1 MSFDKPYEG
10 VRVVDL
16 SQGVA
21 GPYCAYLLARHGAE
35 VIKVEPLEGD
45 WARSLGPV
53 YGDHCAYSMAVSPGK
68 KSIAVDLKS
77 EAGKKIVDQLIP
89 SADVFLEGFR
99 PGVIDRLGFG
109 YEKLKAVNP
118 GLIYLSVSGFG
129 QEGPLREKPAMDP
142 ILQAFTGF
150 MAENKGPDGVPHR
163 TPTVIIDMTTGLYS
177 HQAVVA
183 ALYAK
188 AKGAPGRR
196 INSSLMEAA
205 ANLQSIRLMSAVR
218 DGPFRNVSGPGGTYL
233 ASDGVWIQ
241 IAGVKNHEFAGIA
254 RVLGKDDWIDDPRF
268 KTPNDRYQ
276 NAGVLVEQVKVIIAT
291 RPAAEWREKFTAA
304 GLQNEIVQ
312 TYEEFARHPHT
323 KATGLI
329 SWTEHPDGGA
339 PWATPNAAGT
349 PRLKSGE
356 PDAIAPALG
365 QHTRE
370 ILSGLGYA
378 PTDIEGLIRQGV
390 VKAA

>member
-10 VRVVDL
+10 VKVVDL

-21 GPYCAYLLARHGAE
+21 GPYCAGLLARHGAE

-45 WARSLGPV
+45 WARAIGAR
-53 YGDHCAYSMAVSPGK
+53 YGDHTAYSVPPNLGK
-68 KSIAVDLKS
+68 KSLAVDLKT
-77 EAGKKIVDQLIP
+77 EAGRRIVEQLIP
-89 SADVFLEGFR
+89 GADVFLEGFR

-109 YEKLKAVNP
+109 YDTLRAINP

-129 QEGPLREKPAMDP
+129 QMGPLREKPAMDP

-163 TPTVIIDMTTGLYS
+163 TPTVVVDMATALYS

-196 INSSLMEAA
+196 INSSLMEGA
-205 ANLQSIRLMSAVR
+205 ANLQAIRLMGAVR

-233 ASDGVWIQ
+233 ASDGEWVQ
-241 IAGVKNHEFAGIA
+241 IAAVKNHEFEGVC
-254 RVLGKDDWIDDPRF
+254 RVIGREDWIGDPRF
-268 KTPNDRYQ
+268 KTTTDRYN
-276 NAGVLVEQVKVIIAT
+276 NASWLGEQVAAIIAT
-291 RPAAEWREKFTAA
+291 RPAAEWRDKLTAA

-312 TYEEFARHPHT
+312 TYEDFARHPHT
-323 KATGLI
+323 EATGLI
-329 SWTEHPDGGA
+329 SWTEHPGGGA
-339 PWATPNAAGT
+339 PWATPNPAGT
-349 PRLKSGE
+349 SRLVAGTAE
-356 PDAIAPALG
+356 ATAPALG

-370 ILSGLGYA
+370 ILAGLGYTA
-378 PTDIEGLIRQGV
+378 TDIERLIREGA
-390 VKAA
+390 VKG

>member
-10 VRVVDL
+10 IKVVDL

-45 WARSLGPV
+45 WSRALGQR
-53 YGDHCAYSMAVSPGK
+53 YGDHTAFSVAANLGK
-68 KSIAVDLKS
+68 KSLAVDLKT
-77 EAGKKIVDQLIP
+77 EAGRRIVEQLIP

-109 YEKLKAVNP
+109 YDKLKAVNR

-129 QEGPLREKPAMDP
+129 QVGPLREKPAMDP

-150 MAENKGPDGVPHR
+150 MSENKGPDGVPHR
-163 TPTVIIDMTTGLYS
+163 TPTIVVDMSTALYS

-188 AKGAPGRR
+188 ARGAPGRR

-205 ANLQSIRLMSAVR
+205 ANLQAIRMMSAVR
-218 DGPFRNVSGPGGTYL
+218 DGPFRNVAGPGGTYL
-233 ASDGVWIQ
+233 ASDGGWIQ
-241 IAGVKNHEFAGIA
+241 IAAVKNHEFEGVC
-254 RVLGKDDWIDDPRF
+254 RVLDKEEWIRDPRF
-268 KTPNDRYQ
+268 KTTTDRYTH
-276 NAGVLVEQVKVIIAT
+276 AAWLGEQVAAIIKT
-291 RPAAEWREKFTAA
+291 RPAAEWRDKLTAA

-312 TYEEFARHPHT
+312 TYDDFVRHSHT
-323 KATGLI
+323 EASGLI
-329 SWTEHPDGGA
+329 SWTEHDGGGA
-339 PWATPNAAGT
+339 PWATPNPAGT
-349 PRLKSGE
+349 QRLESGA
-356 PDAIAPALG
+356 PDAIAPTLG
-365 QHTRE
+365 QHTRQ
-370 ILSGLGYA
+370 ILAELGYSA
-378 PTDIEGLIRQGV
+378 SDITALIEAKV
-390 VKAA
+390 VKA